1 MKHRKP
7 SSVQPQIS
15 SYWETEELPVNTGR
29 LPRSSS
35 HSLTKITDALRLI
48 ASKSARQ
55 MLHYLANLPVDL
67 DAPKSFHILAMPE
80 KLNVIV
86 MGSVC
91 GNLDARHKM

>member
-1 MKHRKP
+1 
-7 SSVQPQIS
+7 
-15 SYWETEELPVNTGR
+15 
-29 LPRSSS
+29 
-35 HSLTKITDALRLI
+35 
-48 ASKSARQ
+48 